1 MKPTYEEL
9 VAEVKR
15 LRAKLSP
22 LENREVTRQ
31 LRPLITKDNMQPFIS
46 GKKYVVRPGDLF
58 LRLYGV
64 EGTTRDLS
72 ILGRS
77 LQALGWVRSAM
88 RGNLVFT
95 MTVEEFEHVQ
105 ESSAGIDL

>member
-9 VAEVKR
+9 KAEVER

-22 LENREVTRQ
+22 LEDRSFTRQ
-31 LRPLITKDNMQPFIS
+31 LKPMINEVNLQPFIS

-58 LRLYGV
+58 ERLWGV
-64 EGTTRDLS
+64 PGTTHQLAT
-72 ILGRS
+72 LGRS
-77 LQALGWVRSAM
+77 LQAMGWVRSAM

-95 MTVEEFEHVQ
+95 MTVEEFDHVQ